1 MDKYSHKM
9 STPPRLKRELV
20 CPPAPVRPLL
30 VSRPLTT
37 QIFIM
42 KIQMRKNGDPDEK
55 VEDEEDQEEWSIS
68 DLYFASRD
76 AMAHYFNYL
85 YQSGGGN
92 GFENAIIAHIEEDS
106 RLDKFLDKI
115 ASMTSSKCWEINKNL
130 NIYIYNNV
138 LNSA

>member
-1 MDKYSHKM
+1 M
-9 STPPRLKRELV
+9 STPPRLKREIV
-20 CPPAPVRPLL
+20 CPPAPMRPLL

-42 KIQMRKNGDPDEK
+42 RIQMRKNGDPDDH
-55 VEDEEDQEEWSIS
+55 VEDEDDQEEWMTTN
-68 DLYFASRD
+68 LYFASRD
-76 AMAHYFNYL
+76 AIAHYFNYL
-85 YQSGGGN
+85 YQSGEGN

-115 ASMTSSKCWEINKNL
+115 ASMTSSNSWEINKNL

-138 LNSA
+138 LNA